1 MSHVDNATR
10 YEMVRKIAE
19 GGFGVVHEAR
29 YIGEGGFSKRVALK
43 LLRVEMQDV
52 AEVASRLRDEA
63 RILGHIHHRAIVQVD
78 RLTMHEGGWAV
89 VMEYVEGAD
98 LRQILDK
105 MSIPVG
111 PALEIVSEVAGAL
124 HAAWCTPGPDGRPL
138 RLIHRDIKPAN
149 IRLTPYG
156 EVKVLDFGI
165 ARAEFASREAQTGL
179 HIFGTLD
186 YFSPE
191 RFDLRDGAAS
201 DVYALGVV
209 LAEMLTGE
217 KLRRTSASRKEHE
230 GRLAGW
236 MRQVRAVAPPEVAGL
251 VESMLGWDPNIRPS
265 AGEVESTTLLLRAH
279 VSGGP
284 LRHWAERVVGGVMRG
299 AALSEALEQF
309 APARATL
316 MEDALP
322 TVAPSKLPPLAS
334 SEDQAQTQWV
344 SLRRA
349 VRETDRTEVIGQA
362 EAEHL
367 EPEVLPPVAP
377 ERAEPGTAARALPVL
392 LVVIVLLGLSL
403 GLGLGAWYFQSLRA
417 ANPQRSS
424 EFVSP

>member
-1 MSHVDNATR
+1 MTRADNATR

-191 RFDLRDGAAS
+191 RFDLEDGPAS

-209 LAEMLTGE
+209 LAEMLTGH

-251 VESMLGWDPNIRPS
+251 VESMLGWDPKLRPS

-316 MEDALP
+316 MEEALP
-322 TVAPSKLPPLAS
+322 TFGASKLAPLPPAEEL
-334 SEDQAQTQWV
+334 AQTQWV

-349 VRETDRTEVIGQA
+349 VRESDATEVVGQG

-367 EPEVLPPVAP
+367 ELAAPAPPP
-377 ERAEPGTAARALPVL
+377 LERPSGPRAHPAL
-392 LVVIVLLGLSL
+392 LAVIVLLGLALGL
-403 GLGLGAWYFQSLRA
+403 GLGLGAWHTIALSR
-417 ANPQRSS
+417 
-424 EFVSP
+424 